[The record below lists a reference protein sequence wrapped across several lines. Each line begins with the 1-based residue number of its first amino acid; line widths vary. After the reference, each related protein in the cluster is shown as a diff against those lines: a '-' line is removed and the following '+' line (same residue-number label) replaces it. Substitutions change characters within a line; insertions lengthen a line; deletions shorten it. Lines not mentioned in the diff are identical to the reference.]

1 MGDVRTGGHWAGGTY
16 RGNAAETFSER
27 HMVGQR
33 AGAPTSNSLTVRV
46 SYSSCWVRM
55 RSAALSPITTHGA
68 MMLPVMMRGMIEA
81 SAMRRP
87 LMP

>member
-1 MGDVRTGGHWAGGTY
+1 MRDVRTGGYRAGATC
-16 RGNAAETFSER
+16 RGKAAEIFSER
-27 HMVGQR
+27 HMVGRR

-46 SYSSCWVRM
+46 SYSACWVRM

-87 LMP
+87 LIP